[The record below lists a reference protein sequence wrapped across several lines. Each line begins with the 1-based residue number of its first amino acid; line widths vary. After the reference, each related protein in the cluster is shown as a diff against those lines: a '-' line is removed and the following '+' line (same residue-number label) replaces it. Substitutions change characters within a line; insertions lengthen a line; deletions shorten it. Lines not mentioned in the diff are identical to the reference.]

1 MGELQMIDAGWLSI
15 LPPIIAIV
23 LALITKEVYSAL
35 FVGLFSGMLIYVHFT
50 EGSIMQAVYY
60 MFDMMSQKLGS
71 NGTLIIF
78 LVLLGALVVV
88 VTKAGGSKAYGN
100 WAINKIKS
108 PIVAKLAT
116 SILGM
121 VIFIDDYFNC
131 LTVGTVM
138 RPLTDRHKISREKL
152 AYIIDATAAPV
163 CIIAPISS
171 WAVAVAGDLGENGFQ
186 MFLDSIPYN
195 FYALLTLLMV
205 LILCLTN
212 MDFGPMLKKERQ
224 AREAVK
230 EAEDNAAMDFGGIKV
245 SNNGK
250 VVDLVIPVLALI
262 ALSIMGMAY
271 VGGFFRGEN
280 DFVTAIGENPSMGL
294 AMGAFGALVVAF
306 LMFIPRKL
314 LSFKEFMEGLVEG
327 ARSMVPAILI
337 LVFAWSLSGVCR
349 EMIGTGPFV
358 SGLLENSSIS
368 LRILP
373 FVVFIIA
380 AFLSFS
386 MGTAWGTFG
395 ILLPIV
401 ITICGSESGAQVL
414 IPAMGAT
421 LAGSV
426 FGDHCSPISDT
437 TILSS
442 AGARCNHIQHVSTQM
457 PYAFFVSIFCG
468 IGYIITGFVLNPWIP
483 LGIAMVLMVISL
495 VYVSRWSKKHGN
507 SDTLDKMEKALE
519 KE

>member
-1 MGELQMIDAGWLSI
+1 MGELQMINAGWLSI

-35 FVGLFSGMLIYVHFT
+35 LVGLFSGMLIYTGFT
-50 EGSIMQAVYY
+50 GGNIVQSVYY
-60 MFDMMSQKLGS
+60 MFQMMAEKLGS
-71 NGTLIIF
+71 NGTLIMF

-100 WAINKIKS
+100 WAITKIKA
-108 PIVAKLAT
+108 PVGAKLAT
-116 SILGM
+116 SVLGM
-121 VIFIDDYFNC
+121 LIFIDDYFNC

-152 AYIIDATAAPV
+152 AYIIDSTAAPI

-171 WAVAVAGDLGENGFQ
+171 WAVAVAGDLGEGGFNL
-186 MFLDSIPYN
+186 FLQAIPYN
-195 FYALLTLLMV
+195 LYALLTITMV
-205 LILCLTN
+205 LFLCFTN
-212 MDFGPMLKKERQ
+212 VDFGPMLKAEQRAKSKAEEENINE
-224 AREAVK
+224 EA
-230 EAEDNAAMDFGGIKV
+230 DFNGMKV
-245 SNNGK
+245 SENGK
-250 VVDLVIPVLALI
+250 VIDLVIPVVALI
-262 ALSIMGMAY
+262 ALAICGMAY
-271 VGGFFRGEN
+271 VGGFFSGEA
-280 DFVTAIGENPSMGL
+280 DFITAIGEDPSMGL
-294 AMGAFGALVVAF
+294 AMGAFGALIVAF
-306 LMFIPRKL
+306 LMFVPRKL
-314 LSFKEFMEGLVEG
+314 MSFREFMDGLVEG
-327 ARSMVPAILI
+327 AKSMIPAILI

-349 EMIGTGPFV
+349 GLIGTGPFV
-358 SGLLENSSIS
+358 SSVLEQSNVS

-373 FVVFIIA
+373 VIVFIVA

-401 ITICGSESGAQVL
+401 ITICNSGSGANMLV
-414 IPAMGAT
+414 ASMGAT

-442 AGARCNHIQHVSTQM
+442 AGAKCNHIQHVSTQI
-457 PYAFFVSIFCG
+457 PYALLVAGVCA
-468 IGYIITGFVLNPWIP
+468 IGYMITGLVSNPWIP
-483 LGIAMVLMVISL
+483 LVVCIVLLLGVLIFIGKMQNKQMDE
-495 VYVSRWSKKHGN
+495 SKI
-507 SDTLDKMEKALE
+507 EEAVE

>member
-35 FVGLFSGMLIYVHFT
+35 FVGLFSGMLIYVNFT
-50 EGSIMQAVYY
+50 KGSIMQAVYY

-100 WAINKIKS
+100 WAIHKIKS
-108 PIVAKLAT
+108 PRVAKLAT
-116 SILGM
+116 SILGI

-171 WAVAVAGDLGENGFQ
+171 WAVAVAGDLGDNGFQ

-195 FYALLTLLMV
+195 FYALLTLTMV
-205 LILCLTN
+205 LILCVTN
-212 MDFGPMLKKERQ
+212 LDFGPMLKKERQ
-224 AREAVK
+224 ARQKPV
-230 EAEDNAAMDFGGIKV
+230 EAEENSAMDFGGMKI
-245 SNNGK
+245 SNQGK
-250 VVDLVIPVLALI
+250 VVDLVVPVIALI
-262 ALSIMGMAY
+262 AMSIMGMAY

-294 AMGAFGALVVAF
+294 AMGAFGALIVAF

-327 ARSMVPAILI
+327 AKSMIPAILI

-358 SGLLENSSIS
+358 SSLLENSSVS

-373 FVVFIIA
+373 FIVFIIA

-401 ITICGSESGAQVL
+401 ITICGSGNGAEVL
-414 IPAMGAT
+414 IPSMGAT

-457 PYAFFVSIFCG
+457 PYAFFVAVFCG
-468 IGYIITGFVLNPWIP
+468 IGYMITGIVLNPWVP
-483 LGIAMVLMVISL
+483 LLVSGVLMVLSL
-495 VYVSRWSKKHGN
+495 VYLSKWFAKEKDG
-507 SDTLDKMEKALE
+507 DGPEEVLDKE
-519 KE
+519 